1 MPYWYNFDLTKKNVY
16 IFQLEDS
23 LHPFDTGASD
33 PKVERPST
41 SSKKSATTSVQEK
54 KSENKV
60 CKVYYFHEKIKVYGL
75 HHLISSTTTGT
86 DCDKKFYKK
95 ARVYTSSYNIYNYF
109 TGMISVIA
117 DDLRA
122 FSREKNNNKL
132 LLLFSFFL
140 GGVNK
145 QLHMFNKWLRWI
157 VPNWTEFELEKK
169 NQDLL
174 TFLLRLVNM
183 VCN

>member
-1 MPYWYNFDLTKKNVY
+1 MDNIIKRTKTY
-16 IFQLEDS
+16 YFLQLEDS

-41 SSKKSATTSVQEK
+41 SSKKSTTTSVQEK

-60 CKVYYFHEKIKVYGL
+60 CKKVYYFHEKIKVYGLL

-95 ARVYTSSYNIYNYF
+95 ARVYTSSYNIYNYL
-109 TGMISVIA
+109 TGMISFIA

-145 QLHMFNKWLRWI
+145 QQHMFNK
-157 VPNWTEFELEKK
+157 
-169 NQDLL
+169 
-174 TFLLRLVNM
+174 
-183 VCN
+183 

>member
-1 MPYWYNFDLTKKNVY
+1 MDNITKRTKTSY
-16 IFQLEDS
+16 FLQLEDS

-41 SSKKSATTSVQEK
+41 SSKKSTTTSVQEK

-60 CKVYYFHEKIKVYGL
+60 CKKVYYFHEKIKVYGL

-109 TGMISVIA
+109 TGMISFIA

-132 LLLFSFFL
+132 LLLFSFFW
-140 GGVNK
+140 V
-145 QLHMFNKWLRWI
+145 
-157 VPNWTEFELEKK
+157 V
-169 NQDLL
+169 
-174 TFLLRLVNM
+174 
-183 VCN
+183 